1 MSDWSSDVCSSDLL
15 QLAPLRG
22 RGSLRLLMGIGMAIV
37 AALTM
42 VHSVP
47 LSVAGGWLACA
58 LAFALWS
65 YGKFNRMRPAD
76 PQFPG
81 MAEYPL
87 CPRQARKRV
96 VWGKSVCVRVCF
108 VGRR

>member
-1 MSDWSSDVCSSDLL
+1 
-15 QLAPLRG
+15 
-22 RGSLRLLMGIGMAIV
+22 MGIGMAIV

-65 YGKFNRMRPAD
+65 YGKFNRMRLAD
-76 PQFPG
+76 PQLPG
-81 MAEYPL
+81 MAEYRLCHRHPL
-87 CPRQARKRV
+87 YSALLWGALFLVQGGSEERRV
-96 VWGKSVCVRVCF
+96 GKECGST
-108 VGRR
+108 GRSWWSHYH